1 MSEDPN
7 SEIIEE
13 DFIQSPGEMLRQSRL
28 TKELSILEISRATRI
43 SKVMVE
49 ALENG
54 DYDKL
59 PGRTYETGY
68 IKLICRVTNTD
79 PGPIIKKWVNEYY
92 GKKNIEPYVF
102 PESKLPKENSN
113 IVMFGLVLSLL
124 IIFAYGGWYF
134 YSLKI
139 SQEQNLEVN
148 NTDYN
153 VELLSEIGDNKTHQ
167 KDNGSLLQNN
177 HLDNISNIL
186 EKNIADISSNS
197 TLINETQNK
206 SDEFINNTTND
217 NFTNLDN
224 SSLLEEVQDNSSLLE
239 EVQDNSSLLEE
250 VQDNSSLLEEEQV
263 INSTQEFDIFDLE
276 NYENFNFVGIKDSWV
291 QIIHLDG
298 EMFYSGMLKSG
309 HNLIV
314 PNNQSLLIT
323 FGNSGAVGVDIIDIG
338 IQSIGNSGEII
349 QAVKLDYIINK
360 IRYKD
365 ETN

>member
-206 SDEFINNTTND
+206 NDEFINNTTND
-217 NFTNLDN
+217 NFTNL
-224 SSLLEEVQDNSSLLE
+224 
-239 EVQDNSSLLEE
+239 DNSSLLEE